1 MEVEGAPTPVS
12 VSSLVVRGITVNTD
26 ANTIIKKQG
35 QRITVTDINSGDAVE
50 AHGTRVDDHTMLA
63 KQIEVH

>member
-1 MEVEGAPTPVS
+1 
-12 VSSLVVRGITVNTD
+12 
-26 ANTIIKKQG
+26 
-35 QRITVTDINSGDAVE
+35 VTDVKPGDTVE